1 MSDIQRAQ
9 ESWHNERAGGAVEDV
24 CYRCEQADCM
34 RETCRSCD
42 DCGRRFDADNGGM
55 AWDDVCVASC
65 DACLEKSGYYA
76 EMRAAAA
83 YVWARAASPTCASQ
97 GFVRCQCGRCLDYCP
112 PF

>member
-1 MSDIQRAQ
+1 MSNAYGEYVD
-9 ESWHNERAGGAVEDV
+9 SDNV
-24 CYRCEQADCM
+24 CYRCEDVDCM

-42 DCGRRFDADNGGM
+42 DCGRRFDADESGLT
-55 AWDDVCVASC
+55 WDESGVSVC
-65 DACLEKSGYYA
+65 DPCLEKSGYYA

-97 GFVRCQCGRCLDYCP
+97 GYVRCQCGRCVGYVP